1 MKRNLYILFLLLP
14 IVCCCQTRFIVS
26 GFTNYDAWVHMDPF
40 YINEPSSDV
49 DNMRPVEYEERVTHV
64 QIGVDSP
71 LMQYWIGYVGVKIHF
86 KKLWA
91 NRKHINDGDGYFE
104 NTFPMTPYQTRRDY
118 ISYALELYFGG
129 SNSQPI
135 KPYIGLGSEFKIE
148 EITSNFIYI
157 NNDTDASANAYEAIP
172 VDEHVER
179 RFAYYAVGGVD
190 YRVAKNLYVGAYI
203 RMYFNEIEIDDKWRV
218 HDRVD
223 NAQIRPGIELG
234 FMF

>member
-1 MKRNLYILFLLLP
+1 MLKFYYNTGPNPMKIALCL
-14 IVCCCQTRFIVS
+14 
-26 GFTNYDAWVHMDPF
+26 
-40 YINEPSSDV
+40 
-49 DNMRPVEYEERVTHV
+49 EEM
-64 QIGVDSP
+64 G
-71 LMQYWIGYVGVKIHF
+71 
-86 KKLWA
+86 
-91 NRKHINDGDGYFE
+91 
-104 NTFPMTPYQTRRDY
+104 
-118 ISYALELYFGG
+118 LE
-129 SNSQPI
+129 
-135 KPYIGLGSEFKIE
+135 
-148 EITSNFIYI
+148 
-157 NNDTDASANAYEAIP
+157 YEAIP